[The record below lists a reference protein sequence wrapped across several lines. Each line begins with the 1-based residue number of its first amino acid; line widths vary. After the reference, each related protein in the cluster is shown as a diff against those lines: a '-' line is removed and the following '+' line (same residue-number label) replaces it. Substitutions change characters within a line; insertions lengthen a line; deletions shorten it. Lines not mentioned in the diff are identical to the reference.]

1 MPTVLRER
9 GFRFV
14 INTDD
19 HPPAHVHVLHGRDE
33 MVIEFEDIVDV
44 RDNWGF
50 RRNEMRLA
58 FQIVS
63 TNRELF
69 LREWRQIHGK
79 LRN

>member
-19 HPPAHVHVLHGRDE
+19 HPPAHVHVKHGQEE
-33 MVIEFEDIVDV
+33 MVINFEADIRI

-50 RRNEMRLA
+50 NRRDQAIAKLIVIENVEML
-58 FQIVS
+58 
-63 TNRELF
+63 
-69 LREWRQIHGK
+69 K
-79 LRN
+79 LK

>member
-1 MPTVLRER
+1 MPTLLRER

-33 MVIEFEDIVDV
+33 MVLEFETEIRI

-50 RRNEMRLA
+50 NRREQAIAKLIVIENVEELRLA
-58 FQIVS
+58 
-63 TNRELF
+63 
-69 LREWRQIHGK
+69 WRRIHG
-79 LRN
+79 